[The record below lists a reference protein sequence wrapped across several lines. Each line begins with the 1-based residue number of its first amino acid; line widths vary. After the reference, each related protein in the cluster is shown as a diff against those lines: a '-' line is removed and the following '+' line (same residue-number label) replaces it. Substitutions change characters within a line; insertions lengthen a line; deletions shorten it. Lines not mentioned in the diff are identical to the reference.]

1 MDNCRRSYN
10 KIGKKKEK
18 KKGKKKEKKMI
29 QAISQGDSCIVAY
42 SYLTILFYVVSLR
55 SR

>member
-1 MDNCRRSYN
+1 MWEIQQSVLLIR
-10 KIGKKKEK
+10 IEK

-29 QAISQGDSCIVAY
+29 QAISQGDSCIDAY
-42 SYLTILFYVVSLR
+42 SYLTILFYVVSFT